1 MAEYSSVREVSGQS
15 QMTPGYGWQSINSV
29 REVSGQ
35 SQMTPGYGWQ
45 SIAVYVKCL
54 DSHR

>member
-1 MAEYSSVREVSGQS
+1 MAEY
-15 QMTPGYGWQSINSV
+15 NSV

-35 SQMTPGYGWQ
+35 SQMTPGYGWPEYN
-45 SIAVYVKCL
+45 SVHVKFL

>member
-1 MAEYSSVREVSGQS
+1 MAEH
-15 QMTPGYGWQSINSV
+15 NSV

-45 SIAVYVKCL
+45 SIAVYVKFL